1 VKNSNAIHAVIWD
14 LGGVLL
20 RTHDHSH
27 RERWEQKLGLAPR
40 ELERIVFG
48 CDTSRQA
55 FIGRAEVEDIWQAV
69 ADQLGVSEKDRAQL
83 EQDFWSG
90 DQIEYGLVSF
100 IRKLR
105 PAYKTGLISNA
116 WNPLRSLME
125 EWEIAD
131 AFDHLTISA
140 EIGIAKPDPRIYAHS
155 LEALQVLPHQAI
167 FVDDFKENIAAARQ
181 FGLHPVHFKDPEQ
194 AIAEVEELL
203 SMQVETG

>member
-1 VKNSNAIHAVIWD
+1 MKNAASIRAVIWD

-20 RTHDHSH
+20 RTHDRTG

-40 ELERIVFG
+40 ELEEIVFG
-48 CDTSRQA
+48 CEMSRQA
-55 FIGRAEVEDIWQAV
+55 FVGRAEVEDIWQAV
-69 ADQLGVSEKDRAQL
+69 ADQLGVPEKDRVQL

-90 DQIEYGLVSF
+90 DQIEHGLVEF
-100 IRKLR
+100 IRQLR

-125 EWEIAD
+125 EWKIAD

-140 EIGIAKPDPRIYAHS
+140 EIGIAKPDPRIYTHS
-155 LEALQVLPHQAI
+155 LEALRVMPQQAI

-181 FGLHPVHFKDPEQ
+181 FGLHAVHFKDPEQ
-194 AIAEVEELL
+194 AIAEVEGLL
-203 SMQVETG
+203 SRAP